1 MVTEPTTEETSARS
15 RSRAVAA
22 RSGDR
27 GVELPLADS
36 ELFFST
42 TDAKGVIT
50 SGNRVFARVSGYPLA
65 EMIGR
70 AHNIVRH
77 PDMPRAIFQMLW
89 DTIRAGEPIAAYVK
103 NRTADGAYYWV
114 LASVVPI
121 ADGYLSVRLVPGSE
135 PFEQAKGLYAELVAL
150 EREVEG
156 DDPRRR
162 KESIA
167 ASTARLTERLHEAG
181 YPDYAAF
188 MHNALPVEVARRAA
202 CLPDGHRLAHATAP
216 DGADRSIADILSG
229 YEALSRF
236 LDGLVSELA
245 HFGAVGEALADH
257 STYLRVM
264 GDDVRLFA
272 LNAQIGASR
281 LGDHGAALDAIARL
295 LTEQSQATSPLV
307 ASVAE
312 CAADGVGDIDAM
324 RFRLALS
331 AIQAEM
337 VAVFAHEI
345 AEDSDLSHHATRNM
359 LSLANSLES
368 GSEQT
373 FTALQKVAQRLEE
386 VLEHVDHIATG
397 VNRLARL
404 ALNGRIE
411 LASVPDAG
419 SIGTLFSDV
428 ERQVIDAR
436 ERLGQFAAIQQA
448 AHDLRAAAQHDAM
461 HAANRMHIDATKLAG
476 QQASF

>member
-1 MVTEPTTEETSARS
+1 MVTEPTTEETPARS

-22 RSGDR
+22 RTADR
-27 GVELPLADS
+27 GVERPLADG

-50 SGNRVFARVSGYPLA
+50 SGNRVFERVSGYPLA

-77 PDMPRAIFQMLW
+77 PDMPRAVFQMLW

-121 ADGYLSVRLVPGSE
+121 AEGYLSVRLVPGSE
-135 PFEQAKGLYAELVAL
+135 PFEQAKDLYAELVAL

-162 KESIA
+162 KDSIA
-167 ASTARLTERLHEAG
+167 ASTARLTERLREAG
-181 YPDYAAF
+181 YSDYTAF
-188 MHNALPVEVARRAA
+188 MHSALPAEVARRAA
-202 CLPDGHRLAHATAP
+202 CLPDGHRHARAAVPEGAHPA
-216 DGADRSIADILSG
+216 IADILSG
-229 YEALSRF
+229 YDAFSRF

-245 HFGAVGEALADH
+245 HYGAVGKALADH
-257 STYLRVM
+257 STYLRMM

-281 LGDHGAALDAIARL
+281 LGEHGAALDAIARL

-312 CAADGVGDIDAM
+312 CAADAVGEIDAM
-324 RFRLALS
+324 TFRLALS

-359 LSLANSLES
+359 LSLASSLES
-368 GSEQT
+368 GSGQT
-373 FTALQKVAQRLEE
+373 FNALQNVAQRLEE
-386 VLEHVDHIATG
+386 VLQHVDHIATG
-397 VNRLARL
+397 VSCLARL

-436 ERLGQFAAIQQA
+436 DRLGQFAAIQLA
-448 AHDLRAAAQHDAM
+448 AHDLRAAAHHDAM
-461 HAANRMHIDATKLAG
+461 HTANRMHSDATKLA
-476 QQASF
+476 AE